1 VLAFPLGTLN
11 PENVVVGW
19 AAAGAVAAGSP
30 SIGQQSVV
38 TAIYVFAA
46 VLGVAAPILV
56 MLFLGDRASEVLDGW
71 KIWLRQNHACV
82 MSVLFVVLGVVLIG
96 QGIAGLEVW
105 RPVPTRAMPDRSNHP
120 TRRRDPKRNPR
131 SPFALSH
138 SRH

>member
-1 VLAFPLGTLN
+1 
-11 PENVVVGW
+11 VVVGW

-71 KIWLRQNHACV
+71 KIWLRQNHARV

-105 RPVPTRAMPDRSNHP
+105 RCGGRFQPEQCPTART
-120 TRRRDPKRNPR
+120 TRRVDGTR
-131 SPFALSH
+131 SETPGVRLLCHILVTSFPTG
-138 SRH
+138 